1 MNGEITINSE
11 VNVGTEVTFTCLLDK
26 KNQEPEALVLSLP
39 SERAATS
46 EDILSGTSI
55 LLAEDNEFNQ
65 KFMVKLIERHGAVCA
80 IAKNGQEA
88 IEMAEVGGYDLVLMD
103 LHMPIINGIEATRI
117 IVERNEHYLPIIGL
131 TADITESEQNKLL
144 SAGAQSIQLK
154 PVNEEQLVNSIL
166 ELVGVQSQ
174 TVKFSGEGML
184 ASVLPVEELKQAINK
199 NLDSLE
205 SCLHADE
212 KRQIRPLI
220 HDLLGFCGLYGMS
233 GLREIVLEL
242 KSSYAVL
249 DNAKN
254 LQQVKHIRQFVKE
267 SSIFN

>member
-1 MNGEITINSE
+1 
-11 VNVGTEVTFTCLLDK
+11 
-26 KNQEPEALVLSLP
+26 
-39 SERAATS
+39 
-46 EDILSGTSI
+46 
-55 LLAEDNEFNQ
+55 
-65 KFMVKLIERHGAVCA
+65 
-80 IAKNGQEA
+80 
-88 IEMAEVGGYDLVLMD
+88 
-103 LHMPIINGIEATRI
+103 
-117 IVERNEHYLPIIGL
+117 
-131 TADITESEQNKLL
+131 
-144 SAGAQSIQLK
+144 
-154 PVNEEQLVNSIL
+154 
-166 ELVGVQSQ
+166 
-174 TVKFSGEGML
+174 ML

-212 KRQIRPLI
+212 KMQIRPLI

-254 LQQVKHIRQFVKE
+254 LQQVKHIRQYVKE